1 MARLASIPELP
12 ERPGRA
18 AKAKAMDFRA
28 ILMGLTFALI
38 WSSAFT
44 SARIIVADASP
55 LASLALRFFLSGLIG
70 VAIARMLGQSWKLT
84 RDQWRATIIFGIC
97 QNAIYLG
104 LNFYAMQTVEASLAS
119 IIASMMPLMVAFAG
133 WVVFRDRLPA
143 LGIIGLFLGI
153 GGVALIMSARL
164 EAGVDTYGVAL
175 CIIAAIALTVAT
187 LSMRTMSAGGN
198 LMMVVGLQMFVGA
211 GVLAVA
217 SALTE
222 TIRVDVT
229 PELIIAFVY
238 TTLAPGLLA
247 TWIWFALVARIG
259 ATKAATFHFL
269 NPFFGVAIAAVLLG
283 ERLVVR
289 DVIGVAIIAAGILAV
304 QLSRQRKT

>member
-1 MARLASIPELP
+1 MDI
-12 ERPGRA
+12 RA
-18 AKAKAMDFRA
+18 L
-28 ILMGLTFALI
+28 LMGLTFALI

-70 VAIARMLGQSWKLT
+70 VGIARMLGQTWRLT
-84 RDQWRATIIFGIC
+84 RDQWRATIIFGVC

-119 IIASMMPLMVAFAG
+119 IIASTMPLMVAFAG

-143 LGIIGLFLGI
+143 IGIIGLILGI
-153 GGVALIMSARL
+153 GGVALIMSARM
-164 EAGVDTYGVAL
+164 EAGVDIYGVVL
-175 CIIAAIALTVAT
+175 CLIAAIALTVAT

-222 TIRVDVT
+222 TIRVNVT
-229 PELIIAFVY
+229 PELIAAFAY

-269 NPFFGVAIAAVLLG
+269 NPFFGVAIAALLLG
-283 ERLVVR
+283 ERLGAR
-289 DVIGVAIIAAGILAV
+289 DVIGVAVIAAGILAV
-304 QLSRQRKT
+304 QLSRAAKT